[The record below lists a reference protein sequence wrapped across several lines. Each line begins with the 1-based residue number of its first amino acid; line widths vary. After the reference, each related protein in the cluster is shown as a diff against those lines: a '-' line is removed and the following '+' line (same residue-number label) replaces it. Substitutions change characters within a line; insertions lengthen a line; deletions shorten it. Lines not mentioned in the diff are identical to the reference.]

1 MSKTA
6 RIPDFAYI
14 IYSADVTSDHTA
26 FIERMS
32 PAVHM
37 TAGYSGEALAFGTAT
52 AAKFTQTEGDEQYD
66 LGYLADDSR
75 PRNPHYYPYGFADA
89 EALHTDKCLHCKRLL
104 NYNDDSGEYEDD
116 SGSTACPRNGSEL
129 PHEPDEDARGQGQ
142 HRKWVA
148 ELTGEEWLAFAG
160 AYLIGLDED
169 GMPEEYGETLGS
181 LTAEYGLL
189 PAVCVENGEGW
200 DDYSGSQ
207 VIYSTFYVSLGYIGG
222 PDISADEA
230 ALAAWETDG
239 GAVVAVDV
247 P

>member
-1 MSKTA
+1 MTWPSGTVASSLVRGSGA
-6 RIPDFAYI
+6 RYNTGGRNGRNGGCAPVMAR
-14 IYSADVTSDHTA
+14 SQ
-26 FIERMS
+26 R
-32 PAVHM
+32 
-37 TAGYSGEALAFGTAT
+37 
-52 AAKFTQTEGDEQYD
+52 AA
-66 LGYLADDSR
+66 R
-75 PRNPHYYPYGFADA
+75 CP
-89 EALHTDKCLHCKRLL
+89 
-104 NYNDDSGEYEDD
+104 
-116 SGSTACPRNGSEL
+116 STACPRNGSEL